1 MKKVRQYEV
10 GQSYFTDADGPDL
23 LIGTSMIL
31 GPLDEDTRVEILDA
45 DPRVPGTMFLVIG
58 KIAAGA
64 ALSQRYDDASGTTD
78 VGPTTRALYRV
89 LVSGN
94 EERIRFIWAEDEHG
108 P

>member
-1 MKKVRQYEV
+1 MVRQYEV

-23 LIGTSMIL
+23 LIGTSTVL
-31 GPLDEDTRVEILDA
+31 GPLDEGTKVEIYDG
-45 DPRVPGTMFLVIG
+45 DPRIPGTMFLVVG
-58 KIAAGA
+58 RIAAGD
-64 ALSQRYDDASGTTD
+64 ALSLRYDDASGTTD

-94 EERIRFIWAEDEHG
+94 ADRVRYIWAEDG